1 VQTGR
6 FGRRFYVRTLT
17 IAVQITKVVITLCR
31 GDETVVIEIP
41 I

>member
-1 VQTGR
+1 M
-6 FGRRFYVRTLT
+6 YVRTVK
-17 IAVQITKVVITLCR
+17 IVVQITKVVITLTR